1 MLAQI
6 LEQMF
11 VDPELLEE
19 LSKEQKE
26 ILFHK
31 IREEQVRRWTVAQQ
45 EMQRAGLSGGRS
57 AKLVWDETVEMLPDD
72 LDEDEKAAAAAKK
85 REVQDA
91 ARVKAEQEED
101 EKQAA
106 LMAQIEIDA
115 ELARQAAEAARKEAE
130 FRKIEEEEARRVE
143 EEKERLRK
151 EAEERETYMTLKEA
165 KKKAEE
171 EKKHQKKLEAEAK
184 KKVAARK
191 QEYEVVELRRKK
203 AETGKDKNVKKKE
216 QEIYSTFQNARAET
230 RKRQQKE
237 EKQLDSIYIKQ
248 EKQSRKHEEEKRKAV
263 KAARTKAQA
272 GTMGAKSL
280 EDFVKGLS
288 GKQAGNPNARPSRP
302 PNEAAVIKWWKA
314 EEGSRNVGRD
324 ETGNLQAWFHGPIS
338 RQDSEKMLEGEAQGA
353 FLIRISTRIWGY
365 TLSFVDS
372 DRFKH
377 FLVDAADGQY
387 NVCGAQ
393 TRCHKDLNTLVK
405 FHETIPVSKNGT
417 KLTKAIG
424 DAAGNEQSL
433 EAFIDE
439 VDL

>member
-1 MLAQI
+1 ML
-6 LEQMF
+6 
-11 VDPELLEE
+11 
-19 LSKEQKE
+19 
-26 ILFHK
+26 
-31 IREEQVRRWTVAQQ
+31 
-45 EMQRAGLSGGRS
+45 
-57 AKLVWDETVEMLPDD
+57 
-72 LDEDEKAAAAAKK
+72 
-85 REVQDA
+85 
-91 ARVKAEQEED
+91 
-101 EKQAA
+101 
-106 LMAQIEIDA
+106 
-115 ELARQAAEAARKEAE
+115 
-130 FRKIEEEEARRVE
+130 
-143 EEKERLRK
+143 LRK
-151 EAEERETYMTLKEA
+151 TPLRVQ
-165 KKKAEE
+165 
-171 EKKHQKKLEAEAK
+171 KKHQKKLEAEAK

-353 FLIRISTRIWGY
+353 FLIRVSTRIWGY

-405 FHETIPVSKNGT
+405 FHGTPNCARSALRSQLSPPRLAGRAATTPAACSRGCARSAASGVVS
-417 KLTKAIG
+417 IQ
-424 DAAGNEQSL
+424 AAGVV
-433 EAFIDE
+433 A
-439 VDL
+439 VVR